1 MVASH
6 RILAQF
12 TLLFVLWCAPLTAIA
27 HADES
32 EYYRIVSV
40 VVAKSNADSRAE
52 NWNPPPDDLALEVS
66 GIAVLDDKS
75 IAVAIRKG
83 EVWFLDGV
91 YDDPPTKIKYHRFA
105 NALHEPLGLLR
116 IGDTFYSAQRSELT
130 AMRDTDGDRVA
141 DEYRTVAKGWGVT
154 GHYHEYAFGPK
165 LDGEGNLW
173 LTLNIGMG
181 LADKQLERVVP
192 DAPFN
197 YKQGR
202 WRGWAMQVKPDGEL
216 IPVAAGLRSPS
227 GIGSNATGDMFY
239 TDQQGNWVATNS
251 LHHLRPGAFYHHAES
266 LASMNLP
273 GSTIHD
279 VAEVPDGLPLADTI
293 RRMPQLKPPAV
304 WFPYKKMGQS
314 TTDIVLDASDGKFGP
329 FHGQLFI
336 GEFTQAAMQRVFLEK
351 VGGEY
356 QGACFPFRHGFASAV
371 LRLAQGT
378 DGSMFVGLTNRG
390 WSSLGSASHGLQ
402 RLVWTGKTPFEI
414 REMRAKPTG
423 FELVFTKPVDRPSAS
438 RTESYSMRSYSYLF
452 QSNYGSD
459 EIQPQDLTV
468 RAATVSEDGLRVELQ
483 VAGLRELFVH
493 ELVAQGVRDADQ
505 RQPLLH
511 TEAYYT
517 LNRIPAK

>member
-1 MVASH
+1 MVTSH
-6 RILAQF
+6 RILAN
-12 TLLFVLWCAPLTAIA
+12 LAWLSIGLCGPLSAITF
-27 HADES
+27 ADES

-40 VVAKSNADSRAE
+40 VVAKSNADSRAG
-52 NWNPPPDDLALEVS
+52 NWSPPPDDLALEVS
-66 GIAVLDDKS
+66 GIAVLDDQS

-91 YDDPPTKIKYHRFA
+91 YDDPPSQVKYHRFA
-105 NALHEPLGLLR
+105 NALHEPLGLFR
-116 IGDTFYSAQRSELT
+116 AGDTFYSAQRSELT

-165 LDGEGNLW
+165 IDGTGNLW
-173 LTLNIGMG
+173 VTLNIGMG
-181 LADKQLERVVP
+181 LADKQLGRTAP
-192 DAPFN
+192 NAPFN

-202 WRGWAMQVKPDGEL
+202 WRGWAMQIKPNGEM

-227 GIGSNATGDMFY
+227 GIGSNAAGDMFY
-239 TDQQGNWVATNS
+239 TDQQGNWVATNA

-279 VAEVPDGLPLADTI
+279 VAEVPDGLPLADAI
-293 RRMPQLKPPAV
+293 GRMPQLKPPAV

-314 TTDIVLDASDGKFGP
+314 ATDIVLDASDGKFGP
-329 FHGQLFI
+329 FQGQLFI
-336 GEFTQAAMQRVFLEK
+336 GEFTQAGVQRVFLEK

-356 QGACFPFRHGFASAV
+356 QGACFPFRRGFASAV

-390 WSSLGSASHGLQ
+390 WSSLGPASHGLQ

-414 REMRAKPTG
+414 REMRAKPNG
-423 FELVFTKPVDRPSAS
+423 FELVFTKPVDRASAS
-438 RTESYSMRSYSYLF
+438 RPESYSLRSYSYLF
-452 QSNYGSD
+452 HSTYGSD
-459 EIQPQDLTV
+459 EIQQQDLAV
-468 RAATVSEDGLRVELQ
+468 RAAKVSENGLRVELQ

-493 ELVAQGVRDADQ
+493 ELVVHGVRDAAEN
-505 RQPLLH
+505 QPPLH
-511 TEAYYT
+511 AEAYYT
-517 LNRIPAK
+517 LNRIPDK